1 MLNANS
7 VVLVMAGG
15 TGGHVFPA
23 LAVAKELQKLGV
35 KIHWLGTQNGI
46 EADLIPAAGI
56 ELHNISIKGLR
67 GKGVVGLLAA
77 PFKIIKAIVQAK
89 KVIKEIKPQVVVGF
103 GGYVTGPGGV
113 AAKLAGV
120 SLIIHEQNAI
130 AGLTNKLLAKISN
143 KVLQA
148 FPNTLSQAKTV
159 GNPVRDTLV
168 QLAEPSER
176 INTATTELN
185 VLVVG
190 GSLGAVAINN
200 TVLAA
205 MQSMANDKRPQLW
218 HQVGKHNIDAMQAAY
233 ADAGVQ
239 AKVVPFIDDM
249 TAAYEWADLVVC
261 RAGALT
267 VAEVAAAGCA
277 ALFVP
282 FPFAVDDHQTA
293 NANYL
298 VTDNA
303 ALMIQQTDLTA
314 SLLAEKW
321 LHFSEHKHELLHMAN
336 AARKLAITTATA
348 AVVEEIK
355 GVNHG

>member
-35 KIHWLGTQNGI
+35 QIHWLGTQNGI

-56 ELHNISIKGLR
+56 ELHTISIKGLR
-67 GKGVVGLLAA
+67 GKGVVGLLTA

-89 KVIKEIKPQVVVGF
+89 KVIKEIKPQVVLGF

-113 AAKLAGV
+113 AAKLARV
-120 SLIIHEQNAI
+120 PLVIHEQNAI

-148 FPNTLSQAKTV
+148 FPNTLKQAKTV
-159 GNPVRDTLV
+159 GNPVRDSLL
-168 QLAEPSER
+168 QLAAPSER
-176 INTATTELN
+176 INTATTELK

-205 MQSMANDKRPQLW
+205 MQSLAANTRPQLW
-218 HQVGKHNIDAMQAAY
+218 HQVGKHNIDAMRAAY

-239 AKVVPFIDDM
+239 ARVVPFIDDM
-249 TAAYEWADLVVC
+249 AEAYEWADLVVC

-267 VAEVAAAGCA
+267 VAEIAAAGCA

-298 VTDNA
+298 VKENA
-303 ALMIQQTDLTA
+303 ALMVQQADLGA
-314 SLLAEKW
+314 EQLAQKW
-321 LHFSEHKHELLHMAN
+321 LYFSEHKQELLQMAN
-336 AARKLAITTATA
+336 AAKKLAITTATA
-348 AVVEEIK
+348 AVIEEIK

>member
-1 MLNANS
+1 MLFRS
-7 VVLVMAGG
+7 AGG

-23 LAVAKELQKLGV
+23 LAVAKELQQQGAV
-35 KIHWLGTQNGI
+35 IHWLGAENGI
-46 EADLIPAAGI
+46 EAELIPAA
-56 ELHNISIKGLR
+56 NIPIHYLAIKGLR
-67 GKGVVGLLAA
+67 GKGVAGLLSA
-77 PFKIIKAIVQAK
+77 PFKIIKAILQAK
-89 KVIKEIKPQVVVGF
+89 KIIKEIEPQVVVGF

-113 AAKLAGV
+113 AAKLAGIPLV
-120 SLIIHEQNAI
+120 IHEQNAI

-148 FPNTLSQAKTV
+148 FPNTLKNAKTV
-159 GNPVRDTLV
+159 GNPVRESVTL
-168 QLAEPSER
+168 LPAPSAR
-176 INTATTELN
+176 INIDSKELN

-190 GSLGAVAINN
+190 GSLGAVALN
-200 TVLAA
+200 TMVLEA
-205 MQSMANDKRPQLW
+205 MQNLPLVARPQLW
-218 HQVGKHNIDAMQAAY
+218 HQVGKQNIEAMQAAY
-233 ADAGVQ
+233 AASGVE
-239 AKVVPFIDDM
+239 AKVVAFIDDM
-249 TAAYEWADLVVC
+249 AVAYQWADLVVC

-298 VTDNA
+298 VKENA
-303 ALMIQQTDLTA
+303 ALLIQQADLNATE
-314 SLLAEKW
+314 LLQKW
-321 LHFSEHKHELLHMAN
+321 TYFSENKQELLQLAN
-336 AARKLAITTATA
+336 AAQKLAITTATT